1 MYPYYRSH
9 YGSMNA
15 LADIL
20 GAYTAKKQEQEEAN
34 NLASIYEQPEVN
46 TNATVSTPQFGDMSL
61 QTAINNKPN
70 NAMQAAGQSLIPN
83 TFGPQQQNTFTPGGI
98 MDSLQNNYFPKDTQP
113 VQAANNANGQQGYD
127 YNYQAQYDATRNEH
141 PEWFNDNG
149 DYIADGSADTS
160 IGDQTNNVQQTS
172 GYAPGGLMAAANSY
186 LSKSQQAQQPQLH
199 QATAAQPWT
208 DTQNTQQR
216 VLSSFDSAWAKKMK
230 HIAETTPGLLRDK
243 DAMKQIT
250 DARMAARN
258 ELLGEWKKTETS
270 RNWDNFEKAETPHQK
285 LFFAVKNGLDPK
297 GVQMLMSPEWDSSL
311 VDFGGEKRLLGKNK
325 YTGEMIDMV
334 TKNPIT
340 QEDLQNTLTPNQQ
353 AEIDYKNSALAA
365 RQAGGYGS
373 GGRSYSGGGGG
384 RQAAKGESQN
394 FNSKKTMSQITDMIA
409 KGYSKSYIYTWM
421 MDAGY
426 SQDAFNAYWDNADD
440 YYKSVRGSDAD
451 NDYNYLSGDGEPEQ
465 EED

>member
-1 MYPYYRSH
+1 MYPYYGSH
-9 YGSMNA
+9 YGPMNA

-20 GAYTAKKQEQEEAN
+20 GAYTAKKQEQEEAD
-34 NLASIYEQPEVN
+34 NLASIYDQPEVN

-216 VLSSFDSAWAKKMK
+216 VCC
-230 HIAETTPGLLRDK
+230 G
-243 DAMKQIT
+243 
-250 DARMAARN
+250 
-258 ELLGEWKKTETS
+258 
-270 RNWDNFEKAETPHQK
+270 
-285 LFFAVKNGLDPK
+285 
-297 GVQMLMSPEWDSSL
+297 
-311 VDFGGEKRLLGKNK
+311 
-325 YTGEMIDMV
+325 
-334 TKNPIT
+334 
-340 QEDLQNTLTPNQQ
+340 Q
-353 AEIDYKNSALAA
+353 AFL
-365 RQAGGYGS
+365 
-373 GGRSYSGGGGG
+373 
-384 RQAAKGESQN
+384 
-394 FNSKKTMSQITDMIA
+394 
-409 KGYSKSYIYTWM
+409 
-421 MDAGY
+421 
-426 SQDAFNAYWDNADD
+426 
-440 YYKSVRGSDAD
+440 
-451 NDYNYLSGDGEPEQ
+451 
-465 EED
+465 